1 MNGEG
6 KAQAAAA
13 CGKRRDCDRG
23 RRRPCDNGHVG
34 VAAVPHGVP
43 RGGHQ
48 AAFAAVLSEKVLLN
62 KSAKNGKRFN
72 RERLA
77 VGRFAVPAVAF
88 AMVWNNLA
96 GLTAAVSLVVCA
108 AISVA
113 AAEPPPAWSFR
124 PYRVTVVVALPRI
137 AELPPAEHR
146 AWCEA
151 FAARL
156 ESAFAPLWDTEVVA
170 ADAAGTT
177 TAAAAAD
184 AAANTATERLLGDDP
199 AALSPAAARSI
210 ARAWPSAAKVIF
222 LWIEARDDRFCAV
235 AREYDADV
243 GFLGP
248 IERREAASLA
258 VLPGAAAAAAAS
270 AFAPQARFEAL
281 PNGSLTLRPRG
292 AQLRTR
298 EPLPGW
304 AEGDVARLF
313 LRPKPVGSSM
323 AHKRSPEEAE
333 GQSPATTAGE
343 VAPAQTSSDPKD
355 PSAEE
360 PAAPAEPSKSE
371 PSAVEAQESDAS
383 PTAVAI
389 PWTAAVLSEV
399 GSKGLVAQVVTRLEK
414 PFDEARGLGI
424 ERLAVRAGRQSRPA
438 PLRLVAAESAA
449 AEYAVF
455 DVGDPKQPVC
465 LGLTDRTGRFVVPPG
480 KSVLRRLAV
489 SDGSRILIG
498 FPLVADG
505 AAELD
510 VPLSQVPPSPAV
522 EVFLLPARNALID
535 ELARRAGPIARIEA
549 LLAAKQWDKADQL
562 LAELKKLPPGKTW
575 AADLMLR
582 LGKPPG
588 ADARVTARL
597 DAFRHEAQQALEKQ
611 LGSERLSQWEKRIA
625 EGRKPPEPPEGQT
638 DPAAATPTSGE
649 GGTPPSGSPP
659 PAGTPPPG
667 SPPSEEGSPAPSP

>member
-1 MNGEG
+1 
-6 KAQAAAA
+6 
-13 CGKRRDCDRG
+13 
-23 RRRPCDNGHVG
+23 
-34 VAAVPHGVP
+34 
-43 RGGHQ
+43 
-48 AAFAAVLSEKVLLN
+48 
-62 KSAKNGKRFN
+62 
-72 RERLA
+72 
-77 VGRFAVPAVAF
+77 
-88 AMVWNNLA
+88 MVRNHFA
-96 GLTAAVSLVVCA
+96 GLIAAIATIVCA
-108 AISVA
+108 AIPVA

-146 AWCEA
+146 GWCEA

-156 ESAFAPLWDTEVVA
+156 ESAYAPLWDTTVVA
-170 ADAAGTT
+170 ADG
-177 TAAAAAD
+177 AAAAD
-184 AAANTATERLLGDDP
+184 SATTTTTEKRLGDDP

-222 LWIEARDDRFCAV
+222 LSIEARDDRFRAI

-248 IERREAASLA
+248 IEQREAASVA
-258 VLPGAAAAAAAS
+258 VLPGAAAAATAA
-270 AFAPQARFEAL
+270 AFAPQARFESL

-313 LRPKPVGSSM
+313 LRPKPVGSSV
-323 AHKRSPEEAE
+323 AAERSAE
-333 GQSPATTAGE
+333 GAQGESPATAAGE
-343 VAPAQTSSDPKD
+343 AAPAAAASEPQDAPAD
-355 PSAEE
+355 Q
-360 PAAPAEPSKSE
+360 PAAPAEPGESE
-371 PSAVEAQESDAS
+371 PSAVEANESDAS
-383 PTAVAI
+383 SPAAVAI

-399 GSKGLVAQVVTRLEK
+399 GSKGLVAQVVTRLET

-424 ERLAVRAGRQSRPA
+424 ERLALRAGRQARPA
-438 PLRLVAAESAA
+438 PLRLVAGDSAA

-455 DVGDPKQPVC
+455 DAGNPKQPVC
-465 LGLTDRTGRFVVPPG
+465 LGLTDRAGRFVVPLG
-480 KSVLRRLAV
+480 EGVLRRLAV
-489 SDGSRILIG
+489 SDGSRILIE
-498 FPLVADG
+498 FPLIADG
-505 AAELD
+505 AAEFE
-510 VPLSQVPPSPAV
+510 VALSQSALSPGV

-535 ELARRAGPIARIEA
+535 ELARRAGPVARIEA

-562 LAELKKLPPGKTW
+562 LAELKKLPSGKTW

-597 DAFRHEAQQALEKQ
+597 DAFRNEAQQALDKQ
-611 LGSERLSQWEKRIA
+611 LGAERLSQWEKRIA

-638 DPAAATPTSGE
+638 DPAAVTPAPGE
-649 GGTPPSGSPP
+649 GGATPDGSASPSG
-659 PAGTPPPG
+659 AATPDN
-667 SPPSEEGSPAPSP
+667 SPPSEGSPSPSP

>member
-1 MNGEG
+1 M
-6 KAQAAAA
+6 
-13 CGKRRDCDRG
+13 
-23 RRRPCDNGHVG
+23 
-34 VAAVPHGVP
+34 
-43 RGGHQ
+43 
-48 AAFAAVLSEKVLLN
+48 FAAVLVAKGFLN
-62 KSAKNGKRFN
+62 ETAKNGKRFK
-72 RERLA
+72 RGRRA
-77 VGRFAVPAVAF
+77 IGRFAAPAAVS
-88 AMVWNNLA
+88 AMVRNPLA
-96 GLTAAVSLVVCA
+96 GLIAAIATIVCA
-108 AISVA
+108 AIPVA
-113 AAEPPPAWSFR
+113 AAEPPAAWSFR

-156 ESAFAPLWDTEVVA
+156 ESAYAPLWATTVVA
-170 ADAAGTT
+170 ADGANVAAGTT
-177 TAAAAAD
+177 TAD
-184 AAANTATERLLGDDP
+184 AASGAGAAFAAVEKFLVEDP

-210 ARAWPSAAKVIF
+210 ARVRPSAAKVIF
-222 LWIEARDDRFCAV
+222 LSIEARDDRFRAI

-248 IERREAASLA
+248 IEQCEAASLE
-258 VLPGAAAAAAAS
+258 VLPHAAAAATAA

-313 LRPKPVGSSM
+313 LRPKPVGPAV
-323 AHKRSPEEAE
+323 AHERSAE
-333 GQSPATTAGE
+333 GAQGESPATAGE
-343 VAPAQTSSDPKD
+343 AAPTTANEPKDAPAD
-355 PSAEE
+355 E
-360 PAAPAEPSKSE
+360 PAAPAKPGASE

-383 PTAVAI
+383 PASVAI

-399 GSKGLVAQVVTRLEK
+399 GSKGLVAQVVTRLEN

-424 ERLAVRAGRQSRPA
+424 ERLAVRAGRQGRPTS
-438 PLRLVAAESAA
+438 LRLVAAESAA

-465 LGLTDRTGRFVVPPG
+465 LGLTDRAGRFVVPPG
-480 KSVLRRLAV
+480 TSVLRRLAV
-489 SDGSRILIG
+489 SDGSRILIE
-498 FPLVADG
+498 FPLIADG
-505 AAELD
+505 AAELE
-510 VPLSQVPPSPAV
+510 VALSQSALSPGV

-535 ELARRAGPIARIEA
+535 ELARRAGPVARIEA
-549 LLAAKQWDKADQL
+549 LLAAKQWDKADQI
-562 LAELKKLPPGKTW
+562 LAELKKLPTGKTW
-575 AADLMLR
+575 AADVMLR

-597 DAFRHEAQQALEKQ
+597 DAFRNEAQQALDKQ
-611 LGSERLSQWEKRIA
+611 LGAERLSQWEKRIA

-638 DPAAATPTSGE
+638 DPAAATPGPGE
-649 GGTPPSGSPP
+649 GGATPDGSAPPSGAATPDNSPP
-659 PAGTPPPG
+659 A
-667 SPPSEEGSPAPSP
+667 EGSPSPSP

>member
-6 KAQAAAA
+6 KAQAVAA
-13 CGKRRDCDRG
+13 CGKRCDCNSGHWRSCG
-23 RRRPCDNGHVG
+23 NGHVS
-34 VAAVPHGVP
+34 VAAVLHCVP
-43 RGGHQ
+43 RGGHH
-48 AAFAAVLSEKVLLN
+48 AAFAGVLSEKVLLN
-62 KSAKNGKRFN
+62 KSEKNGNRCKR
-72 RERLA
+72 EQHAIGRLA
-77 VGRFAVPAVAF
+77 APAAAF
-88 AMVWNNLA
+88 AIVWNYFA
-96 GLTAAVSLVVCA
+96 GLIAAVSLVVCA
-108 AISVA
+108 ATSVA
-113 AAEPPPAWSFR
+113 AAEPTAAWSFR

-177 TAAAAAD
+177 TAAA
-184 AAANTATERLLGDDP
+184 NTATERLLGDDP

-235 AREYDADV
+235 TREYDADV

-248 IERREAASLA
+248 IEQREAASLA

-298 EPLPGW
+298 EQLPGW

-313 LRPKPVGSSM
+313 LRPKPVGSSV
-323 AHKRSPEEAE
+323 AHERSAE
-333 GQSPATTAGE
+333 GAQGESPATAASE
-343 VAPAQTSSDPKD
+343 VAPARTSSDPKD

-360 PAAPAEPSKSE
+360 PAAPAEPNKSE
-371 PSAVEAQESDAS
+371 TSAVEAQESDAS

-399 GSKGLVAQVVTRLEK
+399 GSKGLVAQVVTRLET

-424 ERLAVRAGRQSRPA
+424 ERLAVRAGRQSRPT

-455 DVGDPKQPVC
+455 DVGDPKQAVC
-465 LGLTDRTGRFVVPPG
+465 LGLTDRAGRFVIPPG

-489 SDGSRILIG
+489 SDGSRILIE

-522 EVFLLPARNALID
+522 EAFLLPARNALID

-562 LAELKKLPPGKTW
+562 LAELKKLPSGKTW

-625 EGRKPPEPPEGQT
+625 EARKPPEPPEGQT
-638 DPAAATPTSGE
+638 DPAAATPTSSE

-659 PAGTPPPG
+659 PDGTPPPG